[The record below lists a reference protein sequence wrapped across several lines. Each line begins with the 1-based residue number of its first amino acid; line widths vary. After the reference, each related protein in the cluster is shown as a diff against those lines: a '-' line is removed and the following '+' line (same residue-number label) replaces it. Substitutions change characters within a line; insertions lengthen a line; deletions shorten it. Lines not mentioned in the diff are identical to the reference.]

1 VKKLKKLQTIQTIK
15 NEKVIAVIRSKTA
28 EEAEKLAEAAYS
40 GGIRLIEITLTIP
53 GALTVINQLKR
64 KYHLDLV
71 IGAGTIM
78 DDVTARLAIEG
89 GVDFIV
95 SPHFDENIV
104 MMCNL
109 YQVPIIPGISNT
121 NQVVQALRL
130 GCDIVKLFPA
140 SMFGPKVIRA
150 LKGPFPQAEFLCTG
164 GVNLDTI
171 TEWLTAG
178 AMAVGIGSEMAK
190 EAVKTGDY
198 KKATDYAKKLVEK
211 VKEFNRCS
219 VS

>member
-78 DDVTARLAIEG
+78 DDVTARLAIEN